1 MLLLLLLLPS
11 PSPSPLEHLIG
22 KLDQTHLHN
31 GTNVIKRGEKKRRE
45 GKMQTEAGSFVGE
58 CTLTDHLQQPKEEER
73 RL

>member
-1 MLLLLLLLPS
+1 MLLLL
-11 PSPSPLEHLIG
+11 PSPLEHLIG

-31 GTNVIKRGEKKRRE
+31 GTNVIKRGEKKGK

-58 CTLTDHLQQPKEEER
+58 CTLTDHLQQQQQEEER